1 MTKQRRVF
9 LIIGLILVVSVLLTA
24 CGGVQA
30 NNNASTSNMA
40 TSTPHQMMDATPTM
54 GGYMTP
60 TMQPT
65 MGMQATPTA
74 NGNMTGDN
82 GDMQAFIHT
91 TFVTLNGQKVHVLTN
106 NKGFL
111 LYYYKADTMMTSKCT
126 GACAQNWPPLL
137 APKGTMTI
145 TSSIRLPRKLSVHMT
160 ANGNQI
166 FYDGHPLYTY
176 AGDMQAGQF
185 NGRGMGN
192 AWYLVGLTL

>member
-60 TMQPT
+60 TIQPT

>member
-1 MTKQRRVF
+1 MTRLRRVF
-9 LIIGLILVVSVLLTA
+9 LMSSLILVASVLLTA

-30 NNNASTSNMA
+30 NNNGDMGNMA
-40 TSTPHQMMDATPTM
+40 TSTPNQMMNATPTM
-54 GGYMTP
+54 GGYTTP

-65 MGMQATPTA
+65 MGAHATPTT
-74 NGNMTGDN
+74 GGMMTGDN
-82 GDMQAFIHT
+82 GDMKAFIHT
-91 TFVTLNGQKVHVLTN
+91 VFVTLNGKKVHVLTN

-111 LYYYKADTMMTSKCT
+111 LYYYTKDTMMTSKCT
-126 GACAQNWPPLL
+126 GACAQDWPPLL

-145 TSSIRLPRKLSVHMT
+145 TSSIRLPRKLAVHMT
-160 ANGNQI
+160 ANGNQV

-185 NGRGMGN
+185 NGRGMDN